1 MKMHKT
7 IYALLLA
14 CCTLPSLAQD
24 PIKKGSI
31 GLGFNV
37 ACPQSEL
44 KDIEY
49 DDGFEFNMTY
59 LSRKFPYQ
67 SEINVQ
73 LGARMDFG
81 GMGKKEF
88 EVDLATPVPDKGNYQ
103 INNRTYALMA
113 VGRINF
119 GYDKKVTPYVDLL
132 FGHRNYSTNTY
143 ITADNPA
150 LNPDYETTTVNNRI
164 VFTKRMHYGAGVG
177 VNYKL
182 NENVS
187 IESSIA
193 YTFGDAGAVMPL
205 KDVTQ
210 NPGGN
215 EVYFNYTEN
224 VRTDILLIN
233 AGFQFQLW
241 KRYRTNAPTNTQP
254 NTPTN
259 TRYKDPPTQT
269 SPKTSD
275 PIIKDKPKT
284 EPTKP
289 KKKAPLEIKSDGPK
303 KDGEVGN

>member
-1 MKMHKT
+1 
-7 IYALLLA
+7 
-14 CCTLPSLAQD
+14 
-24 PIKKGSI
+24 
-31 GLGFNV
+31 
-37 ACPQSEL
+37 
-44 KDIEY
+44 
-49 DDGFEFNMTY
+49 
-59 LSRKFPYQ
+59 
-67 SEINVQ
+67 
-73 LGARMDFG
+73 
-81 GMGKKEF
+81 
-88 EVDLATPVPDKGNYQ
+88 
-103 INNRTYALMA
+103 MA

-119 GYDKKVTPYVDLL
+119 GYNTKVTPYVDLL

-143 ITADNPA
+143 IAANNPE
-150 LNPDYETTTVNNRI
+150 LNPDYETTTIKNRI
-164 VFTKRMHYGAGVG
+164 VFTQRMHYGAGVG

-215 EVYFNYTEN
+215 EVYFDYTKN
-224 VRTDILLIN
+224 VKTDILLIN

-241 KRYRTNAPTNTQP
+241 KRYRTSTPRSTQP

-275 PIIKDKPKT
+275 PILKDKPKT
-284 EPTKP
+284 EPAKP

-303 KDGEVGN
+303 KDGGVGN